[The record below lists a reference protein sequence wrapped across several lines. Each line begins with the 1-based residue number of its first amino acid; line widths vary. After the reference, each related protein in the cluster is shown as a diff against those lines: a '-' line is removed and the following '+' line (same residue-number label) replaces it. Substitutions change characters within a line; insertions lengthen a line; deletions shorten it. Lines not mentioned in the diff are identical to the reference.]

1 MQINIERARKKR
13 RRKRDL
19 LRLLLEARMMFAKSL
34 RYLWMRKRT
43 RPGFWLWLV
52 GMNWGC
58 RKYRLD
64 EWDAYS
70 SSMLRRGRLPVAR

>member
-19 LRLLLEARMMFAKSL
+19 LRLLLEARTMFAKSL

-52 GMNWGC
+52 GMN
-58 RKYRLD
+58 
-64 EWDAYS
+64 
-70 SSMLRRGRLPVAR
+70 